1 MTIDQA
7 FSQAM
12 TWLKRLTCFT
22 FLAVLA
28 VTAIELLLDIRMP
41 ASPGIKLDQGTGIAL
56 AGIGFLLSKL

>member
-12 TWLKRLTCFT
+12 TWLKRIVALCF
-22 FLAVLA
+22 LLVLA
-28 VTAIELLLDIRMP
+28 VTAVEILGFNV
-41 ASPGIKLDQGTGIAL
+41 PGIAKLSLDQGTGIAL